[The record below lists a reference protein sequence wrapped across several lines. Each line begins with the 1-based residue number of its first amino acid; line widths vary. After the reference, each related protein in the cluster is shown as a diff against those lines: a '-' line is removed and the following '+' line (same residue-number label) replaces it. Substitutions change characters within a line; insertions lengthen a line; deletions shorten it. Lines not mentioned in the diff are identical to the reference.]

1 LEAVRQVS
9 LTIDALICDLYDYID
24 MTAQHDPVPSSVTD
38 VWAELSG
45 ASDALGTL
53 GASRRLHRAIAS
65 WQGTLVQRALA
76 EGATWEQIG
85 ASLGSTRQAAWARFR
100 HFVEGDER
108 GADTRTEFRRRRDE
122 LRQRTNDKL
131 RQVETGWR
139 EERTRLRDQLRE
151 NRRQLRD
158 AAQRYRG
165 DKAAARTE
173 LRRAIQE
180 LGEAIGRPSR

>member
-1 LEAVRQVS
+1 
-9 LTIDALICDLYDYID
+9 LTIDDRHGLLYDLID
-24 MTAQHDPVPSSVTD
+24 MTAQHDPIPSSVAD
-38 VWAELSG
+38 VWADVSG

-100 HFVEGDER
+100 HLVEGDER
-108 GADTRTEFRRRRDE
+108 GADTRVEFRQRRDE
-122 LRQRTNDKL
+122 LRQATNDQL
-131 RQVETGWR
+131 RQVENHWR
-139 EERTRLRDQLRE
+139 QERTRLRDQLRE
-151 NRRQLRD
+151 SRRQLRD
-158 AAQRYRG
+158 AAQRYKS
-165 DKAAARTE
+165 DKSSARTE

-180 LGEAIGRPSR
+180 LGEALGRPSR